1 MGYAA
6 VQCVGLRMDN
16 GNGADH
22 LRGFEH
28 YLIFVNRTSS
38 FHLLSLRDRTHYS
51 CYYWHVYWL
60 AMERTRLTRTLHHT
74 PEFRI

>member
-1 MGYAA
+1 MHQPDRYQNLTLHTKMGYAA

-22 LRGFEH
+22 FRGFET

-38 FHLLSLRDRTHYS
+38 FHLLSRGDRTSH
-51 CYYWHVYWL
+51 
-60 AMERTRLTRTLHHT
+60 
-74 PEFRI
+74 F